1 MNIEPI
7 AHIRTDFPEK
17 FGIPRQSGLV
27 RGAAG
32 RIVFEQE
39 YRHPDA
45 LRGLSEY
52 SHLWI
57 IWDFS
62 QNHRQGFNA
71 TVAPPRLGGKERVGV
86 FASRSPFRPN
96 PLGLSCVKLEGVDE
110 DGSILVSGVDMM
122 DGTPVYDIKPY
133 LPYADSHPEAKGGFT
148 DRVGFNELT
157 VNIPDRIS
165 RSLDGRDLENI
176 RDILKQDPRTRHIHD
191 DERIWGISYRRYNIR
206 FKIAGDRLDVIQIQG
221 LEKIKADAVF
231 LDVDGTLWDS
241 TPLVAGAWSRALK
254 ETGIERQVMPEELK
268 KLFGKPMDVIAAEL
282 LPDIGQDV
290 RDAVMEKCIVYEQQ
304 ILEENEKD
312 ISYPG
317 VKETI
322 RKLAGKI
329 PVCIVSNCQS
339 GYIELVMR
347 KLGIEEYISDKEC
360 YGDTLMY
367 KADNIRLVAE
377 RNGYKASVYVGDIQG
392 DQDASHEAGA
402 AFIHAAYGFGSADAP
417 EAVIGKFSQLTDILL

>member
-1 MNIEPI
+1 
-7 AHIRTDFPEK
+7 
-17 FGIPRQSGLV
+17 
-27 RGAAG
+27 
-32 RIVFEQE
+32 
-39 YRHPDA
+39 
-45 LRGLSEY
+45 
-52 SHLWI
+52 
-57 IWDFS
+57 
-62 QNHRQGFNA
+62 
-71 TVAPPRLGGKERVGV
+71 
-86 FASRSPFRPN
+86 
-96 PLGLSCVKLEGVDE
+96 
-110 DGSILVSGVDMM
+110 M

-157 VNIPDRIS
+157 VNIPDCIS

-191 DERIWGISYRRYNIR
+191 DERIWGISYSRYNIR
-206 FKIAGDRLDVIQIQG
+206 FKIAGERLDVIQIQG
-221 LEKIKADAVF
+221 IEKIKADAVF

-377 RNGYKASVYVGDIQG
+377 RNGYKAPVYVGDIQG

>member
-191 DERIWGISYRRYNIR
+191 DERIWGISYSRYNIR

-377 RNGYKASVYVGDIQG
+377 RNGYKAPVYVGDIQG

>member
-191 DERIWGISYRRYNIR
+191 DERIWGISYSRYNIR
-206 FKIAGDRLDVIQIQG
+206 FKIAGERLDVIQIQG
-221 LEKIKADAVF
+221 IEKIRADAVF

-377 RNGYKASVYVGDIQG
+377 RNGYKAPVYVGDIQG